1 MKAVWIVDDD
11 QSIRWVLEK
20 SLAREGI
27 PFKSFS
33 DPNEVLDLLI
43 KEKPQ
48 VILSDI
54 RMPKGSG
61 INLLQQIKEE
71 YPKIPVIIMTAF
83 SDMDSAVSAF
93 QGGAFEYITKPFDI
107 TDVIALIQRA
117 INESISAEVIKTHF
131 APSMVASGAIPP
143 ELIGQA
149 PSMQEIFRAVGRL
162 SQSNASILIT
172 GESGTGKELVARA
185 LHKHGIRSNAPFIEF
200 NLATIPKDL
209 IEAELFGYERGAF
222 ANAAAMKR
230 GRFELADGGTLF
242 LDEVGDLPLQL
253 QGTLLRLLEDGKFYR
268 IGGQTE
274 LRCNVRII
282 AASFQNLE
290 SLVAS
295 GQFREDL
302 FHRLNVIRLRLPAL
316 RDRKEDI
323 PILAQHFLMISAK
336 QLGVKTK
343 TINQDTLEILTM
355 MQFPG
360 NVRELQSICHWLT
373 VMVSSQEILPKDLP
387 KDFNQFLPASQRMVS
402 RDNLNMQNMVASVSS
417 AHPSLQNTSALIP
430 SSNTLQ
436 SSWEGGLKNI
446 AKKMLEDNKDSVYQ
460 ELLNKFE
467 KTLIETALEVTRGR
481 KVEAAERLGI
491 GRNTI
496 TRKLQELNIE

>member
-1 MKAVWIVDDD
+1 MRAVWIVDDD

-33 DPNEVLDLLI
+33 NPDDVLDLLE

-48 VILSDI
+48 VIISDI

-61 INLLQQIKEE
+61 ITLLQQIKQDF
-71 YPKIPVIIMTAF
+71 PKIPVIIMTAF
-83 SDMDSAVSAF
+83 SDMESAVSAF

-107 TDVIALIQRA
+107 GEVIALITRA
-117 INESISAEVIKTHF
+117 VNESISLEVVKTQF
-131 APSMVASGAIPP
+131 APNMVASSSLPP

-162 SQSNASILIT
+162 AQSNASILIT

-185 LHKHGIRSNAPFIEF
+185 LHRHGDRSSAPFIEF
-200 NLATIPKDL
+200 NLAKISKDS

-222 ANAAAMKR
+222 ANAPTMKR
-230 GRFELADGGTLF
+230 GCFEQADGGTLF
-242 LDEVGDLPLQL
+242 LDEVGDLPLEL
-253 QGTLLRLLEDGKFYR
+253 QGTLLRLIEDGRFHR
-268 IGGQTE
+268 IGGQQE
-274 LRCNVRII
+274 LKCNVRFI
-282 AASFQNLE
+282 ASSFKNLE
-290 SLVAS
+290 ALVAS
-295 GQFREDL
+295 GQLREDL

-323 PILAQHFLMISAK
+323 PILTQHFLMMSARE
-336 QLGVKTK
+336 LNVKPK
-343 TINQDTLEILTM
+343 ILNPLTLDILSM
-355 MQFPG
+355 MQLPG
-360 NVRELQSICHWLT
+360 NVRELQNICHRLT
-373 VMVSSQEILPKDLP
+373 VMVSAQEIMPKDLP
-387 KDFNQFLPASQRMVS
+387 KDFHQFTPTNSSVNSLDYVNPE
-402 RDNLNMQNMVASVSS
+402 NIIPVAAIPKQVI
-417 AHPSLQNTSALIP
+417 QP
-430 SSNTLQ
+430 SSS
-436 SSWEGGLKNI
+436 SSWESGLKTI
-446 AKKMLEDNKDSVYQ
+446 AKKMLEANNEGIYQ

-467 KTLIETALEVTRGR
+467 KSLIETALEVTRGR

-496 TRKLQELNIE
+496 TRKVQELNIL

>member
-1 MKAVWIVDDD
+1 MRAVWIVDDD

-33 DPNEVLDLLI
+33 NPDDVLDLLE

-48 VILSDI
+48 VIISDI

-61 INLLQQIKEE
+61 ITLLQQIKQDF
-71 YPKIPVIIMTAF
+71 PKIPVIIMTAF
-83 SDMDSAVSAF
+83 SDMESAVSAF

-107 TDVIALIQRA
+107 GEVIALITRA
-117 INESISAEVIKTHF
+117 VNESISLEVVKTQF
-131 APSMVASGAIPP
+131 APNMVASSSLPP

-162 SQSNASILIT
+162 AQSNASILIT

-185 LHKHGIRSNAPFIEF
+185 LHRHGDRSSAPFIEF
-200 NLATIPKDL
+200 NLAKISKDS

-222 ANAAAMKR
+222 ANAPTMKR
-230 GRFELADGGTLF
+230 GCFEQADGGTLF
-242 LDEVGDLPLQL
+242 LDEVGDLPLEL
-253 QGTLLRLLEDGKFYR
+253 QGTLLRLIEDGRFHR
-268 IGGQTE
+268 IGGQQE
-274 LRCNVRII
+274 LKCNVRFI
-282 AASFQNLE
+282 ASSFKNLE
-290 SLVAS
+290 ALVAS

-316 RDRKEDI
+316 RERKEDI
-323 PILAQHFLMISAK
+323 PILTQHFLMMSARE
-336 QLGVKTK
+336 LNVKPK
-343 TINQDTLEILTM
+343 ILNPLTLDILSM
-355 MQFPG
+355 MQLPG
-360 NVRELQSICHWLT
+360 NVRELQNICHRLT
-373 VMVSSQEILPKDLP
+373 VMVSAQEIMPKDLP
-387 KDFNQFLPASQRMVS
+387 KDFHQFTPTNSSVNSLDYVNPE
-402 RDNLNMQNMVASVSS
+402 NIIPVAAIPKQVI
-417 AHPSLQNTSALIP
+417 QP
-430 SSNTLQ
+430 SSS
-436 SSWEGGLKNI
+436 SSWESGLKTV
-446 AKKMLEDNKDSVYQ
+446 AKKMLEANNEGIYQ

-467 KTLIETALEVTRGR
+467 KSLIETALEVTRGR

-496 TRKLQELNIE
+496 TRKVQELNIL

>member
-1 MKAVWIVDDD
+1 MRAVWIVDDD

-33 DPNEVLDLLI
+33 NPDDVLDLLE

-48 VILSDI
+48 VIISDI

-61 INLLQQIKEE
+61 ITLLQQIKQDF
-71 YPKIPVIIMTAF
+71 PKIPVIIMTAF
-83 SDMDSAVSAF
+83 SDMESAVSAF

-107 TDVIALIQRA
+107 GEVIALITRA
-117 INESISAEVIKTHF
+117 VNESISLEVVKTQF
-131 APSMVASGAIPP
+131 APNMVASSSMPP

-162 SQSNASILIT
+162 AQSNASILIT

-185 LHKHGIRSNAPFIEF
+185 LHRHGDRSSAPFIEF
-200 NLATIPKDL
+200 NLAKISKDS

-222 ANAAAMKR
+222 ANAPTMKR
-230 GRFELADGGTLF
+230 GCFEQADGGTLF
-242 LDEVGDLPLQL
+242 LDEVGDLPLEL
-253 QGTLLRLLEDGKFYR
+253 QGTLLRLIEDGRFHR
-268 IGGQTE
+268 IGGQQE
-274 LRCNVRII
+274 LKCNVRFI
-282 AASFQNLE
+282 ASSFKNLE
-290 SLVAS
+290 ALVAS
-295 GQFREDL
+295 GQLREDL

-323 PILAQHFLMISAK
+323 PILTQHFLMMSARE
-336 QLGVKTK
+336 LNVKPK
-343 TINQDTLEILTM
+343 ILNPLTLDILSM
-355 MQFPG
+355 MQLPG
-360 NVRELQSICHWLT
+360 NVRELQNICHRLT
-373 VMVSSQEILPKDLP
+373 VMVSAQEIMPKDLP
-387 KDFNQFLPASQRMVS
+387 KDFHQFTPTNSSVNSLDYVNPE
-402 RDNLNMQNMVASVSS
+402 NIIPVAAIPKQVI
-417 AHPSLQNTSALIP
+417 QP
-430 SSNTLQ
+430 SSS
-436 SSWEGGLKNI
+436 SSWESGLKTI
-446 AKKMLEDNKDSVYQ
+446 AKKMLEANNEGIYQ

-467 KTLIETALEVTRGR
+467 KSLIETALEVTRGR

-496 TRKLQELNIE
+496 TRKVQELNIL

>member
-1 MKAVWIVDDD
+1 MRAVWIVDDD

-33 DPNEVLDLLI
+33 NPDDVLDLLE

-48 VILSDI
+48 VIISDI

-61 INLLQQIKEE
+61 ITLLQQIKQDF
-71 YPKIPVIIMTAF
+71 PKIPVIIMTAF
-83 SDMDSAVSAF
+83 SDMESAVSAF

-107 TDVIALIQRA
+107 GEVIALITRA
-117 INESISAEVIKTHF
+117 VNESISLEVVKTQF
-131 APSMVASGAIPP
+131 APNMVASSSMPP

-162 SQSNASILIT
+162 AQSNASILIT

-185 LHKHGIRSNAPFIEF
+185 LHRHGDRSSAPFIEF
-200 NLATIPKDL
+200 NLAKISKDS

-222 ANAAAMKR
+222 ANAPTMKR
-230 GRFELADGGTLF
+230 GCFEQADGGTLF
-242 LDEVGDLPLQL
+242 LDEVGDLPLEL
-253 QGTLLRLLEDGKFYR
+253 QGTLLRLIEDGRFHR
-268 IGGQTE
+268 IGGQQE
-274 LRCNVRII
+274 LKCNVRFI
-282 AASFQNLE
+282 ASSFKNLE
-290 SLVAS
+290 ALVAS

-323 PILAQHFLMISAK
+323 PILTQHFLMMSARE
-336 QLGVKTK
+336 LNVKPK
-343 TINQDTLEILTM
+343 ILNPLTLDILSM
-355 MQFPG
+355 MQLPG
-360 NVRELQSICHWLT
+360 NVRELQNICHRLT
-373 VMVSSQEILPKDLP
+373 VMVSAQEIMPKDLP
-387 KDFNQFLPASQRMVS
+387 KDFHQFTPTNSSVNSLDYVNPE
-402 RDNLNMQNMVASVSS
+402 NIIPVAAIPKQVI
-417 AHPSLQNTSALIP
+417 QP
-430 SSNTLQ
+430 SSS
-436 SSWEGGLKNI
+436 SSWESGLKTV
-446 AKKMLEDNKDSVYQ
+446 AKKMLEANNEGIYQ

-467 KTLIETALEVTRGR
+467 KSLIETALEVTRGR

-496 TRKLQELNIE
+496 TRKVQELNIL

>member
-1 MKAVWIVDDD
+1 MRAVWIVDDD

-33 DPNEVLDLLI
+33 NPDDVLDLLE

-48 VILSDI
+48 VIISDI

-61 INLLQQIKEE
+61 ITLLQQIKQDF
-71 YPKIPVIIMTAF
+71 PKIPVIIMTAF
-83 SDMDSAVSAF
+83 SDMESAVSAF

-107 TDVIALIQRA
+107 GEVIALITRA
-117 INESISAEVIKTHF
+117 VNESISLEVVKTQF
-131 APSMVASGAIPP
+131 APNMVASSSMPT

-162 SQSNASILIT
+162 AQSNASILIT

-185 LHKHGIRSNAPFIEF
+185 LHRHGDRSSAPFIEF
-200 NLATIPKDL
+200 NLAKISKDS

-222 ANAAAMKR
+222 ANAATMKR
-230 GRFELADGGTLF
+230 GCFEQADGGTLF
-242 LDEVGDLPLQL
+242 LDEVGDLPLEL
-253 QGTLLRLLEDGKFYR
+253 QGTLLRLIEDGRFHR
-268 IGGQTE
+268 IGGQQE
-274 LRCNVRII
+274 LKCNVRFI
-282 AASFQNLE
+282 ASSFKNLE
-290 SLVAS
+290 ALVAS

-316 RDRKEDI
+316 RERKEDI
-323 PILAQHFLMISAK
+323 PILTQHFLMMSARE
-336 QLGVKTK
+336 LNVKPK
-343 TINQDTLEILTM
+343 ILNPLTLDILSM
-355 MQFPG
+355 MQLPG
-360 NVRELQSICHWLT
+360 NVRELQNICHRLT
-373 VMVSSQEILPKDLP
+373 VMVSAQEIMPKDLP
-387 KDFNQFLPASQRMVS
+387 KDFHQFTPTNSSVNSLDYVNPE
-402 RDNLNMQNMVASVSS
+402 NIIPVAAIPKQVIQQSS
-417 AHPSLQNTSALIP
+417 S
-430 SSNTLQ
+430 
-436 SSWEGGLKNI
+436 SSWESGLKTV
-446 AKKMLEDNKDSVYQ
+446 AKKMLEANNEGIYQ

-467 KTLIETALEVTRGR
+467 KSLIETALEVTRGR

-496 TRKLQELNIE
+496 TRKVQELNIL

>member
-1 MKAVWIVDDD
+1 MRAVWIVDDD

-20 SLAREGI
+20 ALAREGI

-33 DPNEVLDLLI
+33 NPDDVLDLLE

-48 VILSDI
+48 VIISDI

-61 INLLQQIKEE
+61 ITLLQQIKQDF
-71 YPKIPVIIMTAF
+71 PKIPVIIMTAF
-83 SDMDSAVSAF
+83 SDMESAVSAF

-107 TDVIALIQRA
+107 GDVIALITRA
-117 INESISAEVIKTHF
+117 VNESISLEVVKTQF
-131 APSMVASGAIPP
+131 APNMVASGSMST

-162 SQSNASILIT
+162 AQSNASILIT

-185 LHKHGIRSNAPFIEF
+185 LHRHGDRSSAPFIEF
-200 NLATIPKDL
+200 NLAKISKDL

-222 ANAAAMKR
+222 ANAPTMKR
-230 GRFELADGGTLF
+230 GCFEQADGGTLF
-242 LDEVGDLPLQL
+242 LDEVGDLPLEL
-253 QGTLLRLLEDGKFYR
+253 QGTLLRLIEDGRFYR
-268 IGGQTE
+268 IGGQQE
-274 LRCNVRII
+274 LKCNVRFI
-282 AASFQNLE
+282 ASSFKNLE
-290 SLVAS
+290 ALVAS

-323 PILAQHFLMISAK
+323 PILTQHFLMMSAGE
-336 QLGVKTK
+336 LNVKPK
-343 TINQDTLEILTM
+343 ILNPLTLDILTM
-355 MQFPG
+355 MQLPG
-360 NVRELQSICHWLT
+360 NVRELQNICHRLT
-373 VMVSSQEILPKDLP
+373 VMVSAQEIMPKDLP
-387 KDFNQFLPASQRMVS
+387 KDFHQSNPTSTSGNNLENVNPEKIISVAPFPMPVNNQ
-402 RDNLNMQNMVASVSS
+402 NS
-417 AHPSLQNTSALIP
+417 A
-430 SSNTLQ
+430 
-436 SSWEGGLKNI
+436 SWESGLKLI
-446 AKKMLEDNKDSVYQ
+446 AKKMLEANNEGVYQ

-467 KTLIETALEVTRGR
+467 KSLIETALEVTRGR

-496 TRKLQELNIE
+496 TRKVQELNIE

>member
-20 SLAREGI
+20 SFAREGI

-33 DPNEVLDLLI
+33 DPNDVLDLLE

-48 VILSDI
+48 VIISDI

-61 INLLQQIKEE
+61 INLLQQIKED

-83 SDMDSAVSAF
+83 SDMESAVSAF

-107 TDVIALIQRA
+107 VEVIALVQRA
-117 INESISAEVIKTHF
+117 IQESMSSEVIRTQF
-131 APSMVASGAIPP
+131 APNMMASGTLTS

-149 PSMQEIFRAVGRL
+149 PSMQEIFRAIGRL
-162 SQSNASILIT
+162 AQSNASILIT

-185 LHKHGIRSNAPFIEF
+185 LHKHGDRSNGPFIDF
-200 NLATIPKDL
+200 NPATIPKEL

-242 LDEVGDLPLQL
+242 LDEVGDLPLLL

-268 IGGQTE
+268 IGGQQE
-274 LRCNVRII
+274 LKCNVRII
-282 AASFQNLE
+282 ASSFQNLE
-290 SLVAS
+290 TLVAN

-323 PILAQHFLMISAK
+323 PLLAQHFLMLSAK
-336 QLGVKTK
+336 QLGGKAK
-343 TINQDTLEILTM
+343 ILDPSTIEILSM
-355 MQFPG
+355 MQLPG

-373 VMVSSQEILPKDLP
+373 VMVSSQEIFPKDLP
-387 KDFNQFLPASQRMVS
+387 KDFTQFKSLGGHQVIQDIEPVISSANTFQPSIQP
-402 RDNLNMQNMVASVSS
+402 QVANSVS
-417 AHPSLQNTSALIP
+417 
-430 SSNTLQ
+430 
-436 SSWEGGLKNI
+436 WESGLMTV
-446 AKKMLEDNKDSVYQ
+446 AKKLLEANQANVYQ
-460 ELLNKFE
+460 KLLNQFE

-496 TRKLQELNIE
+496 TRKLQELKIE